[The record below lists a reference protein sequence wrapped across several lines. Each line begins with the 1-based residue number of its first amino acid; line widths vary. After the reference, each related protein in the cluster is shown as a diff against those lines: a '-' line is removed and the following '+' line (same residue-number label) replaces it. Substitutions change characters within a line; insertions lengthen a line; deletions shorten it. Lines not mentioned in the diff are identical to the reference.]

1 MSTSLFL
8 ETLRRND
15 LEMYYGS
22 LSAAGIHDLQ
32 SLARLPLTDYTLVGV
47 NAVDDRK
54 RLFNLAQQIKAELL
68 SEPPANSYSNNSS
81 NAIRQ
86 DFQFPARTYTSAP
99 TSVEQPSQDSSNSG
113 SIPGRRFSPS
123 SIGRGRSATLAT
135 RTRIPS
141 PFVNASRSQQ
151 QPQLSQ
157 HQQLLEAQ
165 LAAEEDED
173 ESVQIKAG
181 QASRLNAY
189 GVPSRHPSRSN
200 SYSVPKYANAPSNL
214 NDKIRVC
221 VRKRPLNRKEIARN
235 EKDIAI
241 ISGSRTLHVHE
252 PKFNEGRLD

>member
-1 MSTSLFL
+1 VKRTWLLVIISQCSCLLICAIISST
-8 ETLRRND
+8 
-15 LEMYYGS
+15 
-22 LSAAGIHDLQ
+22 Q
-32 SLARLPLTDYTLVGV
+32 LPLTDYTLVGV

-54 RLFNLAQQIKAELL
+54 RLFNLAQHIKAELL
-68 SEPPANSYSNNSS
+68 NEQSTNSYSNNSS

-86 DFQFPARTYTSAP
+86 DFQFPARTYGTSVPA
-99 TSVEQPSQDSSNSG
+99 SVEQPSQDNFNSG
-113 SIPGRRFSPS
+113 SVPGRRFSPS
-123 SIGRGRSATLAT
+123 SIGRGRSATIAT

-151 QPQLSQ
+151 QAQISQ

-165 LAAEEDED
+165 LAAEEEEED
-173 ESVQIKAG
+173 AMQIKTG
-181 QASRLNAY
+181 QAHRLNAY

-221 VRKRPLNRKEIARN
+221 VRKRPLNKKEIARN

-252 PKFNEGRLD
+252 PKFVGFRLYV